1 MHTLSFEDQDLFTG
15 ALLYATFSIDAFEY
29 QSTEEV
35 DPVDM
40 WILLGAAGG
49 VLGETTGFL
58 RLSGLLVVPRT
69 CRHTTR

>member
-1 MHTLSFEDQDLFTG
+1 MQTLTLEDQDNFEG

-40 WILLGAAGG
+40 WILLAAAGG
-49 VLGETTGFL
+49 VLGEI
-58 RLSGLLVVPRT
+58 
-69 CRHTTR
+69 